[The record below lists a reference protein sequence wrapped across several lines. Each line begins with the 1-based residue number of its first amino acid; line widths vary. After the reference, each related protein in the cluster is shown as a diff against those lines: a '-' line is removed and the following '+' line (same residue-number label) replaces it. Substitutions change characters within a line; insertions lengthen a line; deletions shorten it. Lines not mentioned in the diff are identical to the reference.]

1 MSQELLAIV
10 EALGVLRCY
19 LLSGK
24 QLNFRLV
31 TDNTPNTL
39 LQTQPILSQRQAHWS
54 EYLQCFNFN
63 RVHRSGGRNVVDP
76 LSRNPNFKYLN
87 ALLAVTTRSSSANLS
102 RALHAN
108 VLYRVAF

>member
-39 LQTQPILSQRQAHWS
+39 LQTQPILSQRQAIGVS
-54 EYLQCFNFN
+54 IC
-63 RVHRSGGRNVVDP
+63 
-76 LSRNPNFKYLN
+76 N
-87 ALLAVTTRSSSANLS
+87 ALISIGCIDLVGAML
-102 RALHAN
+102 LI
-108 VLYRVAF
+108 L